1 MQLQYAAD
9 KPRRAVQMPK
19 LGQYDSVQCEAEDIT
34 HVRMGCRYLANGNV
48 SVSRTVSAA
57 KIPALVIYFDCRF

>member
-1 MQLQYAAD
+1 
-9 KPRRAVQMPK
+9 MPK